1 MKNLKV
7 YKVLSYIL
15 LPFGGLLGVVA
26 LFGVLASLGNPLMML
41 MFLIVVCVALYI
53 FSSFRFLN
61 RVIIQQ
67 IKSRPSLKDFVRVN
81 TFISIFFSVY
91 TLYSAM
97 VALNNPDL
105 MKTAIQQMMAMPQ
118 FAMPPGYNEASFLH
132 IFKISYIIFGI
143 FCALLMLHS
152 SATLFLLKQYKS
164 AFEEE

>member
-1 MKNLKV
+1 MKNLKI

-15 LPFGGLLGVVA
+15 LPFGGLLGMVA
-26 LFGVLASLGNPLMML
+26 LFGVLASLGNPLMMI

-81 TFISIFFSVY
+81 TFISIFFAVY

-105 MKTAIQQMMAMPQ
+105 MKTAIHQMMATQQ
-118 FAMPPGYNEASFLH
+118 FAMPPGFNEASLLH
-132 IFKISYIIFGI
+132 IFKISYIIFGV
-143 FCALLMLHS
+143 FCALLMVHT
-152 SATLFLLKQYKS
+152 SATLFFLKQYKA
-164 AFEEE
+164 AFEED